1 MNMNIMNKP
10 QQFSWIGNEEMCID
24 QVKIDQCGDVIIGRY
39 GGNKT
44 AGAKKNEDG
53 ALVWAHDDWE
63 LAMILDAHYSAESTA
78 LLVQTMQNE
87 FSNLKVLLDEPIE
100 TVFKSVER
108 HILSIFQSESFQQ
121 SCQRIKGETA
131 CLICVRKANYLWW
144 LSVGDCLVYLLHDE
158 LHKLGQYTLNQRNF
172 YEWIGFI
179 NTFSLP
185 VPCYSSGVR
194 ELRTG
199 YNRIVMV
206 TDGVLE
212 CGEQY
217 YEKTCNLFTDLYA
230 DKENRQLT
238 DCVERVLQYV
248 HEQHGRDSATIIS
261 WDYINSLPSTYPSD
275 QIFQK

>member
-1 MNMNIMNKP
+1 MNMNITDKP
-10 QQFSWIGNEEMCID
+10 QQFSWVGNEEMCID
-24 QVKIDQCGDVIIGRY
+24 QVKIDQCDDVIIGRY
-39 GGNKT
+39 GGNKA

-53 ALVWAHDDWE
+53 ALVWAYDDWE
-63 LAMILDAHYSAESTA
+63 FAMILDAHYSAESTA

-87 FSNLKVLLDEPIE
+87 FLNLKELLDEPIE
-100 TVFKSVER
+100 TVFQSVEKY
-108 HILSIFQSESFQQ
+108 ILSIFQSESFQQ

-144 LSVGDCLVYLLHDE
+144 LSVGDCVVYLLHDE

-172 YEWIGFI
+172 YEWVGFI

-199 YNRIVMV
+199 HNRIVMV
-206 TDGVLE
+206 TDGLLE
-212 CGEQY
+212 CGEHY
-217 YEKTCNLFTDLYA
+217 YEKQCNIYTDLYG
-230 DKENRQLT
+230 DKENTQLT
-238 DCVERVLQYV
+238 NRIEKVLQHV
-248 HEQHGRDSATIIS
+248 HEQRGRDSATIIS
-261 WDYINSLPSTYPSD
+261 WDYTNSLPSTYPSD

>member
-1 MNMNIMNKP
+1 MNIMDKS
-10 QQFSWIGNEEMCID
+10 QQFSWVGNEEMCID
-24 QVKIDQCGDVIIGRY
+24 QVKIDQCSNVIIGRY

-53 ALVWAHDDWE
+53 VLVWAHEDWE

-78 LLVQTMQNE
+78 LLVQTLQNE
-87 FSNLKVLLDEPIE
+87 FSNLKALLAEPIE
-100 TVFKSVER
+100 TVFKSVET
-108 HILSIFQSESFQQ
+108 HILSVFRSESFKQ
-121 SCQRIKGETA
+121 SCQRVKGETA

-144 LSVGDCLVYLLHDE
+144 LSIGDCLVYLFHDE

-199 YNRIVMV
+199 HNRIVMV
-206 TDGVLE
+206 TDGLLE
-212 CGEQY
+212 CEERY
-217 YEKTCNLFTDLYA
+217 YENPFNLYNDLYA
-230 DKENRQLT
+230 DKENTKLT
-238 DCVERVLQYV
+238 DQIEKVLQHV
-248 HEQHGRDSATIIS
+248 HQQHGKDSATIIS
-261 WDYINSLPSTYPSD
+261 WDYMTTLPATYPSD
-275 QIFQK
+275 QIFQNRA

>member
-1 MNMNIMNKP
+1 MNMNIMDKP
-10 QQFSWIGNEEMCID
+10 KQFSWIGNEEMCIN
-24 QVKIDQCGDVIIGRY
+24 QVKMDRCDNVVIGRY
-39 GGNKT
+39 GGNKA

-53 ALVWAHDDWE
+53 ALAWTHNDWE
-63 LAMILDAHYSAESTA
+63 LAMILDAHYSAESTV

-100 TVFKSVER
+100 TVFKSVENYV
-108 HILSIFQSESFQQ
+108 LSIFQSESFQQ
-121 SCQRIKGETA
+121 SCQHIKGETA
-131 CLICVRKANYLWW
+131 CLICVRKENYLWW

-199 YNRIVMV
+199 HNRIVMV

-212 CGEQY
+212 CGEHY
-217 YEKTCNLFTDLYA
+217 YEKPCNLYTDLYA
-230 DKENRQLT
+230 DKGNIQLT
-238 DCVERVLQYV
+238 DCIEKVLQHV
-248 HEQHGRDSATIIS
+248 HQQQGRDSATIIS
-261 WDYINSLPSTYPSD
+261 WDYINSIPSTYPSD
-275 QIFQK
+275 QL